1 MSDFLYSIDVVIFNF
16 INGTLSNP
24 VFDKFFPFITNIQ
37 HWIIAYI
44 FLWFIL
50 LLNGGKKGKIVA
62 ISLIFLI
69 AITDQISSNLLKNF
83 FGRIRPCHVLEN
95 INILIGCSKTFSFP
109 SSHAVNN
116 FSVAVF
122 LYKFYPKFKWI
133 FFTIAALM
141 ALSRVVVG
149 VHYPSD
155 IFAGAVIGS
164 IIGYIF
170 AQIILNITKKL
181 NEEYEN

>member
-1 MSDFLYSIDVVIFNF
+1 MSDFLYSIDLEIFHF

-37 HWIIAYI
+37 HWLIAYLI
-44 FLWFIL
+44 LWFIL

-62 ISLIFLI
+62 ISLLFLI
-69 AITDQISSNLLKNF
+69 IITDQISSNLLKNYF
-83 FGRIRPCHVLEN
+83 ERIRPCNVLEN
-95 INILIGCSKTFSFP
+95 INILVSCTKSFSFP
-109 SSHAVNN
+109 SSHATNN

-122 LYKFYPKFKWI
+122 LYKFYPRFKWA
-133 FFTIAALM
+133 FFTIATLM

-170 AQIILNITKKL
+170 SLIISFISKKL
-181 NEEYEN
+181 TQK